1 MTAQRTT
8 PPSRLLVIDD
18 DHRYGKWLGHHLGV
32 LCPDST
38 VSTLTHTEF
47 ESWCETEPG
56 RENDILLLTACFGS
70 SPEDPKARGLE
81 QLRRLRMR
89 AVFPAVICLAEEG
102 NELTAVRALQLGAVD
117 YLPKRLLTPERLSTS
132 VRLALRRLEKRAL
145 RKAIAGTTHV
155 TEAPASEDDTT
166 REQPKVN
173 GAPLPL
179 KESPRNQAAV
189 DFDADE
195 AHGRSIIEAL
205 LDPKAEVE
213 LVTPAALGGAV
224 PSGTAAASKPG
235 GVSASGTGGAGVSG
249 AVAPASG
256 TSTQPHGATLSAG
269 GLAAAAAMSHTSTH
283 APISKAAGLAP
294 AASLAGAT
302 LGGGA
307 PGTAAPAS
315 SAVAGS
321 SVGASALAAAMSHTS
336 THAPIPSA
344 AAPAP
349 SAADAT
355 SRAST
360 RHTSAP
366 QTSTTHATAGQAP
379 GAQPPAAAEA
389 SSADSALSGLFAAHL
404 AKAAAAPGYG
414 TSTRAQGSAAAHGAA
429 SRARESTAT
438 SSGASARTQESA
450 SAAYGASA
458 RAQESAAGAAS
469 DADEANTNATQL
481 MAPGA
486 LAAALDEAA
495 ASALVEGVRPT
506 DSGVLGT
513 NTLTPGKS
521 SRSRSKRGDSSAPP
535 VTAEFIPG
543 YIIKMK
549 IGESEKA
556 VVYLAT
562 SISLGSNVALKVS
575 KTLRDDAAG
584 RQFLEREYTAIIA
597 IRDPLVVQIYDYG
610 VHAGFEYLAMEY
622 LLRGDLKAR
631 MQAGLKEAEALRY
644 VEQIACA
651 LRVVHN
657 AGLLHRDLKPPN
669 VMLRENDEV
678 ALIDFGLARALDGS
692 TPSTRTGVLR
702 GSPYYMSPEQ
712 AQGELLDERSDFYS
726 LGIILY
732 EMLTGRKPYTGAT
745 AMEVLQQHVNSP
757 LPPLPHSLARY
768 EHILHRLS
776 AKNRAERFDR
786 ADEIIAA
793 IQEIR
798 AAITLNV
805 ESAVA

>member
-1 MTAQRTT
+1 
-8 PPSRLLVIDD
+8 
-18 DHRYGKWLGHHLGV
+18 
-32 LCPDST
+32 
-38 VSTLTHTEF
+38 
-47 ESWCETEPG
+47 
-56 RENDILLLTACFGS
+56 
-70 SPEDPKARGLE
+70 
-81 QLRRLRMR
+81 
-89 AVFPAVICLAEEG
+89 
-102 NELTAVRALQLGAVD
+102 
-117 YLPKRLLTPERLSTS
+117 
-132 VRLALRRLEKRAL
+132 
-145 RKAIAGTTHV
+145 
-155 TEAPASEDDTT
+155 
-166 REQPKVN
+166 
-173 GAPLPL
+173 
-179 KESPRNQAAV
+179 
-189 DFDADE
+189 
-195 AHGRSIIEAL
+195 
-205 LDPKAEVE
+205 
-213 LVTPAALGGAV
+213 
-224 PSGTAAASKPG
+224 
-235 GVSASGTGGAGVSG
+235 
-249 AVAPASG
+249 
-256 TSTQPHGATLSAG
+256 
-269 GLAAAAAMSHTSTH
+269 
-283 APISKAAGLAP
+283 
-294 AASLAGAT
+294 
-302 LGGGA
+302 
-307 PGTAAPAS
+307 
-315 SAVAGS
+315 
-321 SVGASALAAAMSHTS
+321 
-336 THAPIPSA
+336 
-344 AAPAP
+344 
-349 SAADAT
+349 
-355 SRAST
+355 
-360 RHTSAP
+360 
-366 QTSTTHATAGQAP
+366 
-379 GAQPPAAAEA
+379 
-389 SSADSALSGLFAAHL
+389 
-404 AKAAAAPGYG
+404 
-414 TSTRAQGSAAAHGAA
+414 
-429 SRARESTAT
+429 
-438 SSGASARTQESA
+438 
-450 SAAYGASA
+450 
-458 RAQESAAGAAS
+458 
-469 DADEANTNATQL
+469 

-486 LAAALDEAA
+486 LAAVLDAA
-495 ASALVEGVRPT
+495 TASALVEGVRPT

-521 SRSRSKRGDSSAPP
+521 SRGSSKRSSTAAPP

-631 MQAGLKEAEALRY
+631 MQAGLKEVEALRY

-712 AQGELLDERSDFYS
+712 AQGELLDARSDFYS

-768 EHILHRLS
+768 EHLLHKLS
-776 AKNRAERFDR
+776 AKNRAERFEK
-786 ADEIIAA
+786 ADEIIATV
-793 IQEIR
+793 QELR